1 MQVKLRLGF
10 ALLFVGATG
19 LAHAEGYAVGGVVGL
34 DGVGVE
40 FSNALTESFNV
51 SMSYGAGKI
60 NTTRSVSGI
69 SYTADT
75 SVGGIGFK
83 ASYFPFA
90 SSGFHATAG
99 FLLNNTEIDAE
110 AQSDGGVYYIN
121 DNAYPANAVGSMKA
135 KIQFPSSSPYLGIG
149 WGNPVRA
156 GSRLNVT
163 FDVGVQY
170 LKSINA
176 SLTASCNNSVINQL
190 QCTQLKN
197 DVALEERQLQD
208 EVNKIS
214 WWPTARIGVHYQ
226 F

>member
-1 MQVKLRLGF
+1 MQAKLRLGF
-10 ALLFVGATG
+10 ALLFAGAAG
-19 LAHAEGYAVGGVVGL
+19 LAQAEGYAVGGVVGL

-51 SMSYGAGKI
+51 SMSYAAGKI
-60 NTTRSVSGI
+60 NSTRSISDI
-69 SYTADT
+69 SYRADA
-75 SVGGIGFK
+75 SLGGVGLK

-121 DNAYPANAVGSMKA
+121 DNTYPANAVGSMKA

-149 WGNPVRA
+149 WGNPVRS

-163 FDVGVQY
+163 FDIGVQY

-214 WWPTARIGVHYQ
+214 WWPTARVGVHYQ